1 MSKCRHRNKFLLS
14 EVNTNGFI
22 APLLNVTFREPHI
35 NEQDVSVIDQD
46 VNVNEQEVGN
56 GTDGIDSMNEQ
67 SYEQSYHS
75 TNEESH
81 RKEILD
87 NRRVLRNGKILS
99 KII

>member
-22 APLLNVTFREPHI
+22 APLLNVTFREPQ
-35 NEQDVSVIDQD
+35 NYEQDESIHEQD
-46 VNVNEQEVGN
+46 MNVNEQEVSN
-56 GTDGIDSMNEQ
+56 GMDRINDLNEQ
-67 SYEQSYHS
+67 SNHS